1 MKKSKTKTK
10 KSQKSESSKK
20 SVPKKRSTSKK
31 SKPKESV
38 GRVGILKRLKNHRVN
53 RLQKRLEKLSPA
65 VS

>member
-1 MKKSKTKTK
+1 MKKSNSNLK
-10 KSQKSESSKK
+10 KSESSKN

-53 RLQKRLEKLSPA
+53 RLQKRLEKLSPT